1 LLPFSGPLE
10 RRLFFSYFGAFA
22 LVTVI
27 FALAVRFSFESI
39 IQQQISARL
48 EALARAGTASV
59 ELTPG
64 GLHVNSRTLG
74 GFNVRPGRE
83 GIEWFDPERRSI
95 ASRGLL
101 PQQSLP
107 PTVGRA
113 QFRTNA
119 GSLDTVTVA
128 IVDDAG
134 NVHGYV
140 RAGETI
146 EALQAGTRALDLGL
160 LIASLLAIVAA
171 TIGGGI
177 LARAALAQ
185 REQSFERLRQF
196 TADASHEL
204 RTPLAALTTTAT
216 LALREAPDLPAATH
230 RRLTQIVTVA
240 EQMRR
245 VIDDLLILAR
255 AGKSL
260 ERELFIVP
268 VDALLQRLNDANAPV
283 AAEKAL
289 QLSVGSCGSVDI
301 YGNPD
306 QLDRILANLVE
317 NAIRYTEPGGSVS
330 VSCAKDNEKVRISV
344 RDTGIGIPAAYH
356 QRIFDRFWRGDN
368 VRGFDGGTGLGL
380 AIARALAQRHGG
392 DIMVS
397 SEPGAGSVFTLTLP
411 RRPPALT

>member
-1 LLPFSGPLE
+1 LRFFSGPLE

-22 LVTVI
+22 LVIVI
-27 FALAVRFSFESI
+27 FAIAVRLSFESI
-39 IQQQISARL
+39 LQQQISARL
-48 EALARAGTASV
+48 EALARAGTAAV
-59 ELTPG
+59 ELTPAG
-64 GLHVNSRTLG
+64 FRVSPRTLG
-74 GFNVRPGRE
+74 GFNVRPGSE
-83 GIEWFDPERRSI
+83 GIEWFDPARRSV
-95 ASRGLL
+95 ASRGLFA
-101 PQQSLP
+101 QRSLP
-107 PTVGRA
+107 AVVGRA
-113 QFRTNA
+113 EVLTNA
-119 GSLDTVTVA
+119 GTLDTVTVA
-128 IVDDAG
+128 LTDDRG

-146 EALQAGTRALDLGL
+146 EQLQAGTRALDLGL

-171 TIGGGI
+171 TIGGAI

-230 RRLTQIVTVA
+230 RRISQIVSVA

-245 VIDDLLILAR
+245 VIEDLLILAR

-268 VDALLQRLNDANAPV
+268 VDAMLQRLNDAQ
-283 AAEKAL
+283 AAIAADKSL
-289 QLSVGSCGSVDI
+289 TLSVANCGSVDI

-317 NAIRYTEPGGSVS
+317 NAIRYTKPGGAVN
-330 VSCAKDNEKVRISV
+330 VSCAKDSEKVRISV

-356 QRIFDRFWRGDN
+356 RRIFDRFWRGDN
-368 VRGFDGGTGLGL
+368 VRSADGGTGLGL

-392 DIMVS
+392 DIAVS
-397 SEPGAGSVFTLTLP
+397 SEPGFGSVFTLTLP
-411 RRPPALT
+411 RRPPALS